1 MVKVFY
7 TNEIKRL
14 EKETCEQRQICEK
27 DLMYQAGYVLTKD
40 FLSRVRPN
48 VNEQILVVA
57 NTGNNGGDAL
67 VVFQELENLGYRTT
81 LAIVGD
87 LEKAS
92 EAFNEYYNRI
102 TNKNQIINIKDFEKA
117 LKTSRY
123 LIDGIFGIGLKRDVS
138 DEYQALFE
146 KINNAKVV
154 RYSIDIPSGINPDNG
169 LVMKAAIKADYTGVV
184 GNYKLG
190 NFLND
195 ALDYVGEMKLLDIGL
210 LAGYSD
216 IYYMDY
222 NEIDIKRKRA
232 HNSYKYS
239 YGNLAFAGSAKM
251 PGAISLSA
259 IAALKSGAGLATILT
274 EKEATKFYPEVI
286 YERLVDKDLLNY
298 DVVCFG
304 PGINEL
310 DEQHRK
316 HFDLLVDNKRKML
329 VDAGGLKFLDLRKK
343 YENVVITPHLKELS
357 DLLKVEKDALKKD
370 PIKHLRNLADK
381 GFITLFKGAT
391 TIIQDQR
398 NTFLL
403 QAKNHGLATAGSGDV
418 LAGIIT
424 SFMADESNV
433 NACLKGFAVHA
444 IAADYA
450 RNKFGEISMTSSD
463 LVNNLYKVWMRKR

>member
-7 TNEIKRL
+7 TNEVRRL
-14 EKETCEQRQICEK
+14 EKETCKQKQISEK

-48 VNEQILVVA
+48 VHEQILVVA

-67 VVFQELENLGYRTT
+67 VVYQELHGLGYKIV
-81 LAIVGD
+81 LAVVGD
-87 LEKAS
+87 INRKSAAFSESYDRIPEKD
-92 EAFNEYYNRI
+92 E
-102 TNKNQIINIKDFEKA
+102 IISIEEIDSA
-117 LKTSRY
+117 LKTSKY
-123 LIDGIFGIGLKRDVS
+123 LIDGIFGIGLSRDVS
-138 DEYQALFE
+138 EEFSVLIE
-146 KINNAKVV
+146 KINQAKLV
-154 RYSIDIPSGINPDNG
+154 RYSIDLPSGINPDNG
-169 LVMKAAIKADYTGVV
+169 LVMKAAVKANFTGVV

-216 IYYMDY
+216 IYFMDF
-222 NEIDIKRKRA
+222 NEIDIIRKRV
-232 HNSYKYS
+232 HNSYKYI
-239 YGNLAFAGSAKM
+239 YGNIAFVGSAKM

-259 IAALKSGAGLATILT
+259 ISALKSGAGLVSVLT
-274 EKEATKFYPEVI
+274 DSESTKFYPEVI
-286 YERLVDKDLLNY
+286 YERLVDKDLLDY

-304 PGINEL
+304 PGIE
-310 DEQHRK
+310 DRTDIYQK
-316 HFDLLVDNKRKML
+316 HFDILVENNRRL
-329 VDAGGLKFLDLRKK
+329 IVDAGGLKFLDLRRK
-343 YENVVITPHLKELS
+343 YDNVVITPHLKELS
-357 DLLKVEKDALKKD
+357 SLIKVEKKEIVKD
-370 PIKHLRNLADK
+370 PIKHLRSLSDK
-381 GFITLFKGAT
+381 GFIALLKGAT

-418 LAGIIT
+418 LAGIIS
-424 SFMADESNV
+424 SFMCEESTV

-450 RNKFGEISMTSSD
+450 RNKFGEVSMTASD
-463 LVNNLYKVWMRKR
+463 LVNNIYKVWVRKR